1 MKFTVNDLVSYRT
14 SGVCRIAEIKNCD
27 FGGKQREYYI
37 LNPIH
42 DEKSV
47 IFVPVDSP
55 LSDKM
60 KSVLTKDE
68 ANEIIA
74 SSIPEKPFDWIEN
87 DRERTAKIK
96 EIASSGDRERI
107 TLMIKTLRL
116 RRKALS
122 ACGKKLR
129 VTDEAALVSAEK
141 VLYDEFAYAL
151 GIERG
156 DVISYIETKIAEAE
170 KSEA

>member
-14 SGVCRIAEIKNCD
+14 SGVCRIAEIKRCD
-27 FGGKQREYYI
+27 FGGKQEEYYI
-37 LNPIH
+37 LHPIH

-60 KSVLTKDE
+60 NSVLTKDE
-68 ANEIIA
+68 ANEIISA
-74 SSIPEKPFDWIEN
+74 SIPEKPFDWIEN

-96 EIASSGDRERI
+96 EVVSSGDRERI
-107 TLMIKTLRL
+107 TRMIKTLRL

-151 GIERG
+151 GIERD
-156 DVISYIETKIAEAE
+156 DVMPYIEAKISEAK

>member
-1 MKFTVNDLVSYRT
+1 M
-14 SGVCRIAEIKNCD
+14 
-27 FGGKQREYYI
+27 
-37 LNPIH
+37 
-42 DEKSV
+42 
-47 IFVPVDSP
+47 PVDSP

-60 KSVLTKDE
+60 NRLLTKTEVDK
-68 ANEIIA
+68 IID

-96 EIASSGDRERI
+96 EVASSGDRKRI
-107 TLMIKTLRL
+107 TRMIKTLRL

-129 VTDEAALVSAEK
+129 VTDEAALTSAEK

-151 GIERG
+151 GIER
-156 DVISYIETKIAEAE
+156 DEVTSYIEAKKAAAE

>member
-1 MKFTVNDLVSYRT
+1 M
-14 SGVCRIAEIKNCD
+14 
-27 FGGKQREYYI
+27 
-37 LNPIH
+37 
-42 DEKSV
+42 

-60 KSVLTKDE
+60 NRLLTKTEVDK
-68 ANEIIA
+68 IID

-96 EIASSGDRERI
+96 EVASSGDRKRI
-107 TLMIKTLRL
+107 TRMIKTLRL

-129 VTDEAALVSAEK
+129 VTDEAALTSAEK

-151 GIERG
+151 GIARDE
-156 DVISYIETKIAEAE
+156 VTSYIEAKKAAAE

>member
-1 MKFTVNDLVSYRT
+1 MKFIANDLVVYRT
-14 SGVCRIAEIKNCD
+14 SGVCRIAEIKNCY

-37 LNPIH
+37 LRPVH

-60 KSVLTKDE
+60 NRLLTKTEVDK
-68 ANEIIA
+68 IID

-96 EIASSGDRERI
+96 EVASSGDRKRI
-107 TLMIKTLRL
+107 TRMIKTLRL

-129 VTDEAALVSAEK
+129 VTDEAALTSAEK

-151 GIERG
+151 GIARDE
-156 DVISYIETKIAEAE
+156 VTSYIEAKKAAAE

>member
-1 MKFTVNDLVSYRT
+1 M
-14 SGVCRIAEIKNCD
+14 
-27 FGGKQREYYI
+27 
-37 LNPIH
+37 
-42 DEKSV
+42 
-47 IFVPVDSP
+47 PVDSP

-60 KSVLTKDE
+60 NRLLTKTEVDK
-68 ANEIIA
+68 IID

-96 EIASSGDRERI
+96 EVASSGDRKRI
-107 TLMIKTLRL
+107 TRMIKTLRL

-129 VTDEAALVSAEK
+129 VTDEAALTSAEK

-151 GIERG
+151 GIARDE
-156 DVISYIETKIAEAE
+156 VTSYIEAKKAAAE

>member
-1 MKFTVNDLVSYRT
+1 MKFIANDLVVYRT
-14 SGVCRIAEIKNCD
+14 SGVCRITEIKNCD

-37 LNPIH
+37 LCPIH

-60 KSVLTKDE
+60 NRLLTKTEVDK
-68 ANEIIA
+68 IID

-96 EIASSGDRERI
+96 EVAS
-107 TLMIKTLRL
+107 
-116 RRKALS
+116 
-122 ACGKKLR
+122 
-129 VTDEAALVSAEK
+129 
-141 VLYDEFAYAL
+141 
-151 GIERG
+151 
-156 DVISYIETKIAEAE
+156 
-170 KSEA
+170 